1 MGRKVIIM
9 YTNYLT
15 AVSSNR
21 KVYLSDYFVNVFMS
35 LTSTFSSARDV
46 LVEALHLDYCEE
58 DEITS
63 ELDALSKEEKDKLF
77 QNYVFDYVKEDTDFV
92 APAFE
97 SELDETC
104 YHSLYG
110 TLFDDYVK
118 KVYDFYGLLD

>member
-1 MGRKVIIM
+1 M

-35 LTSTFSSARDV
+35 LTSSFSTVRDV